1 MATILL
7 PGCLEIGDGSVTRLP
22 AVLDRLGCRRPL
34 VLSDPTLAR
43 LGIAGRVVD
52 LLAAA
57 GIAARLCTDTV
68 AEPTA
73 ASLLPAIAAVRSGGH
88 DAVVAVGGGSP
99 IDSAKAVAVLARH
112 GGTIRDYRAP
122 RQVDLPGL
130 PVVAIPTTAGTG
142 SEVTRFTVIT
152 DETCDEKLLCVGP
165 AFLPAAAIVDAELT
179 LGLPPRVTADTGL
192 DALTH
197 AVEAYVSG
205 KANAFTD
212 QLALAALGLIGS
224 NLRRAYRD
232 GGDRPAR
239 SAMMLGATLAGISF
253 SNASVALVHGLSRPI
268 GAHFHVPHGLSNAML
283 LPAVTAFSLPA
294 AAQRYAQVALALGL
308 TGADQ
313 AALGQVLLGE
323 LEALNRDLAVP
334 TLADFGVDRHRF
346 LALAPQM
353 ADQALASGSP
363 ANNPRV
369 PDRDQII
376 DLYRRL
382 WS

>member
-7 PGCLEIGDGSVTRLP
+7 PGCLEIGDGSVARLP

-43 LGIAGRVVD
+43 LGLAGRVVD
-52 LLAAA
+52 LLKNA
-57 GIAARLCTDTV
+57 GIAAELCADSV

-73 ASLLPAIAAVRSGGH
+73 ASLQPAIAAVRSGGH
-88 DAVVAVGGGSP
+88 DSVVAVGGGSP

-112 GGTIRDYRAP
+112 GGTIRDYCAP
-122 RQVDLPGL
+122 RQVDQPGL
-130 PVVAIPTTAGTG
+130 PVIAIPTTAGTG

-152 DETCDEKLLCVGP
+152 DETCAEKLLCVGP

-179 LGLPPRVTADTGL
+179 LGLPPRITADTGL

-205 KANAFTD
+205 KANGFSD
-212 QLALAALGLIGS
+212 QQALAALRLIGP

-239 SAMMLGATLAGISF
+239 SAMMLGATLAGIAF

-268 GAHFHVPHGLSNAML
+268 GAHFHVPHGLSNALL
-283 LPAVTAFSLPA
+283 LPSVTAFSLPA
-294 AAQRYAQVALALGL
+294 AAQRYAEVALALGL

-313 AALGQVLLGE
+313 AALGQALLAE
-323 LEALNRDLAVP
+323 LESLNRDLAVP
-334 TLADFGVDRHRF
+334 TLAGLGVDRQRF
-346 LALAPQM
+346 LALAPLM

-363 ANNPRV
+363 ANNPRI

-376 DLYRRL
+376 DLYHRL
-382 WS
+382 WN